1 MRFSPATTSRAVS
14 MSSYCPD
21 CERTFALS
29 AGVCPYDET
38 DLLPEEDRDDPF
50 LGTVL
55 DDRYRLDS
63 RLGGGGMG
71 VVYRARQL
79 AVDRDV
85 AVKLLRN
92 ESDDPEAAH
101 RRFSQEARHISA
113 LSHPNIVQL
122 IDFGHDPDLEGWFLV
137 MEHVRGVTL
146 RSLLNRGR
154 LHHELA
160 LEILYQVC
168 AALSE
173 SHHRDTVHRDLKP
186 QNLQLMPVVDGT
198 LQVKV
203 LDFGIARCVEKAGQ
217 LTRSGKICGS
227 PAYMSP
233 EQARGAKVGP
243 AADFY
248 ALGVIAF
255 EMLTGR
261 LPYTADEA
269 LQYMYQTST
278 QPFPRLSEVLPE
290 SEHCEHLQAMVDRL
304 SEKEAEDRLADAG
317 LVRTKIEEI
326 RSDLDLPL
334 HRMAADL
341 TEVDDLY
348 EFVKTPGSS
357 QGEMR
362 SYRGSPVGT
371 ATVTTAYPTLF
382 VDEGEIE
389 IPETVDLMPSN
400 SSEEVPY
407 GGPPQLPN
415 ASRSSPPETPSASDR
430 AQKPP
435 GRTEAG
441 DASFAAVEAT
451 TTITTDDGE
460 FGRNSFVALAI
471 LAIFVGLGVGGFT
484 LFAEPSEE
492 GPKKSETTADPLSAR
507 APNENR
513 GESQP
518 EPETSA
524 DNPAQIA
531 DESARHLDR
540 SPTLLPRVQA
550 DSPDAGSPH
559 PVERSAS
566 PEESIPREPT
576 PQETFDRDESPASA
590 ESASSKTTATE
601 DEDAPAPDRSK
612 EGRSRRPQR
621 GGESKSREEDSSE
634 SLRQML
640 KNGTLRKER

>member
-1 MRFSPATTSRAVS
+1 

-233 EQARGAKVGP
+233 EQARGAEVEP

-255 EMLTGR
+255 EILTGR

-278 QPFPRLSEVLPE
+278 QPFPRLAEVIPE
-290 SEHCEHLQAMVDRL
+290 SDHCEHLQHLIDRL
-304 SEKEAEDRLADAG
+304 SEKTAEDRLSDAG

-334 HRMAADL
+334 HRMATDL

-348 EFVKTPGSS
+348 EFVKTPESS

-382 VDEGEIE
+382 VEEGEIE
-389 IPETVDLMPSN
+389 IPETVDLMPS
-400 SSEEVPY
+400 SSGDDVPY
-407 GGPPQLPN
+407 SGPPHLPS
-415 ASRSSPPETPSASDR
+415 ASTSPPPGTPSAPSR
-430 AQKPP
+430 APKPP
-435 GRTEAG
+435 DRTGAG
-441 DASFAAVEAT
+441 DAPATAAEAT
-451 TTITTDDGE
+451 TTITTVEGG
-460 FGRNSFVALAI
+460 FGRNSFVALAV
-471 LAIFVGLGVGGFT
+471 LVGLGVGGVT
-484 LFAEPSEE
+484 LFAEPSQKR
-492 GPKKSETTADPLSAR
+492 PTKSETAPDPVSAQ
-507 APNENR
+507 APN
-513 GESQP
+513 GERETNQP
-518 EPETSA
+518 DRETSA
-524 DNPAQIA
+524 DKSAQIT
-531 DESARHLDR
+531 DERTRRLENFRPLS
-540 SPTLLPRVQA
+540 TGVQA
-550 DSPDAGSPH
+550 DPPDAGSPR
-559 PVERSAS
+559 PTKRSAS
-566 PEESIPREPT
+566 PREPT
-576 PQETFDRDESPASA
+576 RQEAKSRETSERDESPASA
-590 ESASSKTTATE
+590 KSTSSNTTSTE
-601 DEDAPAPDRSK
+601 PEAPPAPDRS
-612 EGRSRRPQR
+612 ERDRPRRRQHGP
-621 GGESKSREEDSSE
+621 ETKSREEDSSE